1 MAKSVF
7 YSFHYD
13 RDAWRVQQIIQ
24 MGALEGQPILKA
36 QEWEEV
42 KRKGDAAI
50 KKWIADQM
58 AHKSAVVV
66 LIGAQTASRPWVRHE
81 IANAWDNHKPL
92 VGIRIH
98 GLERLHRLPRRR
110 PVQQGHAERWRHS
123 RRFRSGLQPQWLQQP
138 GRLRDDQG
146 QPYDLGRQCL
156 QATLIALSARSSTG
170 TIPTLARSIE
180 MSMSSLSSR
189 ATRLPSD
196 THW

>member
-81 IANAWDNHKPL
+81 IAYAWDNHKPL

-98 GLERLHRLPRRR
+98 GLEDRNGYTDSCGEDPFSKVTLNGGGTVGDFVPVYNPSGSNSQGVYATIKANLTTWAGNAYKR
-110 PVQQGHAERWRHS
+110 P
-123 RRFRSGLQPQWLQQP
+123 
-138 GRLRDDQG
+138 
-146 QPYDLGRQCL
+146 
-156 QATLIALSARSSTG
+156 
-170 TIPTLARSIE
+170 
-180 MSMSSLSSR
+180 
-189 ATRLPSD
+189 
-196 THW
+196 